1 MSHQNNSMQ
10 EKIKAPIAL
19 KKPHSLSHLGHKRQD
34 PYFWMNQR
42 DTPEVLDYLEQEN
55 AYYEAQTAH
64 TKAFEAQLFDEMK
77 ARIKEDDSSVPYKH
91 NGYWYV
97 TKFEFG
103 KEYPIYTRKKESLA
117 ATEELLF
124 DCNIMAQGHDY
135 FSLGGF
141 SVSPDNKFCI
151 FSTDT
156 VSRRQYVLQIK
167 NLETG
172 EILEDRIEN
181 TTGSASWA
189 SDSHT
194 FFYTLKNPT
203 TLRSEAIYRHEMGQ
217 QGSDVE
223 IYKETDDTFNT
234 YVFKTKSK
242 KYIVIGSA
250 STLTTEYQIFPAD
263 SPLAS
268 PKIFSKRSRGLEY
281 DLNHYEDH
289 FYILTNKDGATNFKV
304 MKAHETKTEQA
315 HWEEFIPHR
324 PEVLLE
330 DISIFK
336 DFYVLSERSH
346 GLTQI
351 FIQPWDTNTKA
362 HYLPFESETY
372 TAYVGTNP
380 EFDTHVLR
388 FGYNSL
394 TTPASVYDYQVL
406 TREKTLLKQQEVLDP
421 SFKEANYISE
431 RIWANA
437 ADGTQVP
444 ISLVYH
450 KDTPIDGSSPL
461 LQYGYGS
468 YGHTSDPYFSTV
480 RLSLLNR
487 GFVYA
492 IAHIRGGEY
501 LGRPWYES
509 GKLLE
514 KRNTFTDF
522 IACSEHLIAKG
533 YAAADGLFAYGG
545 SAGGLL
551 MGAVM
556 NMAPELYKGVIASVP
571 FVDVVTTMLD
581 DAIPLTTGEY
591 DEWGNPNEKE
601 YYDYML
607 SYSPYDNVVAQNYPN
622 TLVITGYHDS
632 QVQYWEPAKWVA
644 KLRELK
650 TDKHKILFNTNM
662 EAGHSGA
669 SGRFESLKEIAKE
682 YAFIIDLS
690 DKSLE

>member
-1 MSHQNNSMQ
+1 MQ
-10 EKIKAPIAL
+10 EKQQAPIAL
-19 KKPHSLSHLGHKRQD
+19 KKAHTLHHLNHKRQD

-42 DTPEVLDYLEQEN
+42 DSPEVLEYLEAEN
-55 AYYEAQTAH
+55 RYYESQTAH
-64 TKAFEAQLFDEMK
+64 TKAFESQLFEEMK

-91 NGYWYV
+91 NGYWYI
-97 TKFEFG
+97 TKFELG
-103 KEYPIYTRKKESLA
+103 KEYPIYTRRKESLEA
-117 ATEELLF
+117 PEELLF

-135 FSLGGF
+135 FNLGGF
-141 SVSPDNKFCI
+141 SVSPDNRYCV
-151 FSTDT
+151 FSTDK

-167 NLETG
+167 NLQTG
-172 EILEDRIEN
+172 EILQDHIEN

-189 SDSHT
+189 ADSHT

-203 TLRSEAIYRHEMGQ
+203 TLRSEAIFRHELGQ
-217 QGSDVE
+217 QGPDTE
-223 IYKETDDTFNT
+223 IYKETDETFNT

-242 KYIVIGSA
+242 KYIVIGSS

-263 SPLAS
+263 TPFAS
-268 PKIFSKRSRGLEY
+268 PKIFSKRERGLEY

-304 MKAHETKTEQA
+304 MRAHETSTEQS

-324 PEVLLE
+324 PEVLVE

-346 GLTQI
+346 GLTRI
-351 FIQPWDTNTKA
+351 FIQPWDANNGG
-362 HYLPFESETY
+362 HYLPFNSETY

-380 EFDTHVLR
+380 EFDTHLLR

-394 TTPASVYDYQVL
+394 STPASVYDYDVQ
-406 TREKTLLKQQEVLDP
+406 TREKILLKQQEVLDP
-421 SFKEANYISE
+421 SFNEMDYISK
-431 RIWANA
+431 RIWATA
-437 ADGTQVP
+437 EDGIQVP

-480 RLSLLNR
+480 RLSLLQR

-501 LGRPWYES
+501 LGRPWYDS

-522 IACSEHLIAKG
+522 IACSKHLIAQG
-533 YAAADGLFAYGG
+533 YAAKDGLFAYGG

-556 NMAPELYKGVIASVP
+556 NMAPDLYKGVIASVP

-581 DAIPLTTGEY
+581 ESIPLTTGEY

-601 YYDYML
+601 FYEYML
-607 SYSPYDNVVAQNYPN
+607 SYSPYDNVVAQDYPN

-644 KLRELK
+644 KLRDLK
-650 TDKHKILFNTNM
+650 TDNNRLLFNTNM

>member
-1 MSHQNNSMQ
+1 MQ
-10 EKIKAPIAL
+10 EKQQAPIAL
-19 KKPHSLSHLGHKRQD
+19 KKAHTLHHLNHKRQD

-42 DTPEVLDYLEQEN
+42 DSPEVLEYLEAEN
-55 AYYEAQTAH
+55 RYYESQTAH
-64 TKAFEAQLFDEMK
+64 TKAFESQLFEEMK

-91 NGYWYV
+91 NGYWYI
-97 TKFEFG
+97 TKFELG
-103 KEYPIYTRKKESLA
+103 KEYPIYTRRKESLEA
-117 ATEELLF
+117 PEELLF

-135 FSLGGF
+135 FNLGGF
-141 SVSPDNKFCI
+141 SVSPDNRYCV
-151 FSTDT
+151 FSTDK

-172 EILEDRIEN
+172 EILQDHIEN
-181 TTGSASWA
+181 TTESASWA
-189 SDSHT
+189 GDSHT

-203 TLRSEAIYRHEMGQ
+203 TLRSEAIFRHELGQ
-217 QGSDVE
+217 KDPDVE
-223 IYKETDDTFNT
+223 IYKETDETFNT

-242 KYIVIGSA
+242 KYIVIGSS

-263 SPLAS
+263 TPLAR
-268 PKIFSKRSRGLEY
+268 PKIFSKRERGLEY

-304 MKAHETKTEQA
+304 MRAHETKTEQS

-324 PEVLLE
+324 PEVLVE

-346 GLTQI
+346 GLPRI
-351 FIQPWDTNTKA
+351 FIQPWDANTAA
-362 HYLPFESETY
+362 HYLPFDSETY

-380 EFDTHVLR
+380 EFDTHLLR

-394 TTPASVYDYQVL
+394 STPASVYDYNVQ
-406 TREKTLLKQQEVLDP
+406 TREKILLKQQEVLDP
-421 SFKEANYISE
+421 SFNERDYISK
-431 RIWANA
+431 RIWATA
-437 ADGTQVP
+437 EDGIQVP

-450 KDTPIDGSSPL
+450 KDTPVDGSSPL

-480 RLSLLNR
+480 RLSLLQR

-522 IACSEHLIAKG
+522 IACSKHLIAQG
-533 YAAADGLFAYGG
+533 YAAKDGLFAYGG

-581 DAIPLTTGEY
+581 ESIPLTTGEY

-601 YYDYML
+601 FYEYML
-607 SYSPYDNVVAQNYPN
+607 SYSPYDNVVAQDYPN

-644 KLRELK
+644 KLRDLK
-650 TDKHKILFNTNM
+650 TDHNRLLFHTNM